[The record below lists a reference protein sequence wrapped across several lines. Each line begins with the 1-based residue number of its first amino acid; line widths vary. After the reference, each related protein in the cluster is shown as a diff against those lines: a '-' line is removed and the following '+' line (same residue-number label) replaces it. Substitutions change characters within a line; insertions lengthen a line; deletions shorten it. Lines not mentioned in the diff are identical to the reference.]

1 MSNPQI
7 WQFSLNALHAT
18 VWGGSLLV
26 ALLVFSRFMTLRTL
40 AGATLLASLALVA
53 LGAYVRL
60 SNAGLGCPDWPGCY
74 GKLSPTQAAD
84 QIQAAETAAP
94 GGPVSLPKAWREM
107 VHRYFASFV
116 GVMILAFAIRV
127 LNNRRKRF
135 ADPDDPATQI
145 GLPLALV
152 AIVVLQGLFGKWT
165 VTLLL
170 KPVIVTLHLLGG
182 MTLVAFLAWLYARHS
197 LLTGGQPS
205 TLRGIRPLAAIGL
218 IVLGMQI
225 ALGGWVSTNYAALAC
240 VDFPTCHGSW
250 KPTTDFVH
258 GFHFLREL
266 GMTAEG
272 EPLSNDALNAIHWAH
287 RVGALL
293 TFLTLIYVA
302 LRALRLPALRKLASM
317 VLMLLIIQ
325 ITLGMANVLGSLPL
339 PVAVAHNGV
348 AALLLATLVMLNFA
362 TRSPSSFGR

>member
-1 MSNPQI
+1 MSNPAV
-7 WQFSLNALHAT
+7 WQFSLNAWHAA

-26 ALLVFSRFMTLRTL
+26 ALIVFSRLVALRTL
-40 AGATLLASLALVA
+40 AVATLVATLALVM

-60 SNAGLGCPDWPGCY
+60 NNAGLGCPDWPGCY
-74 GKLSPTQAAD
+74 GKLSPTHAAD
-84 QIQAAETAAP
+84 QIHAAELAAP
-94 GGPVSLPKAWREM
+94 EGPVSLPKAWREM

-116 GVMILAFAIRV
+116 GVMILALAIQT

-135 ADPDDPATQI
+135 IDPDDPARKI

-152 AIVVLQGLFGKWT
+152 VVVVLQGLFGKWT

-182 MTLVAFLAWLYARHS
+182 MTLVAFLAWLSARH
-197 LLTGGQPS
+197 LQLTGGQPS
-205 TLRGIRPLAAIGL
+205 ALRRIRPLAAIAL
-218 IVLGMQI
+218 IVLCVQI

-250 KPTTDFVH
+250 QPATDFVH

-266 GMTAEG
+266 GMTVDG

-287 RVGALL
+287 RIGALV
-293 TFLTLIYVA
+293 TFLTLTYVA
-302 LRALRLPALRKLASM
+302 HRAMRLPAMRRIGGVVLA
-317 VLMLLIIQ
+317 LLFAQ
-325 ITLGMANVLGSLPL
+325 VTLGITNVLASLPL
-339 PVAVAHNGV
+339 TVAVAHNGV
-348 AALLLATLVMLNFA
+348 AALLLAALVMLNFV